1 LSKNGYRDLS
11 SHIEKGL
18 FDKAY
23 LFSGRD
29 KDRKGEAIAIVEAA
43 LKSLFEGSISLIR
56 IRVDESTPEEIAAHL
71 FTVPLF
77 EKCKLIIVPGIE
89 SADKGSRDILLD
101 FVKNPSEGLYLVAC
115 TDQSSWELSRK
126 GPAFLKKFRD
136 QVRLFDFSPPREAEL
151 RGRARDLAKNL
162 GFHIEDD
169 ALEKILTRSG
179 NDFDTIRNEMEK
191 LSLFI
196 DPGGKAGLEEVDSV
210 ISRGGDVD
218 VWELA
223 EALSRR
229 DMSRAQITTHELLIS
244 GEKPVQIIGAL
255 WYNMVRMA
263 WCRALLDSGV
273 DEREIGNRLNIK
285 TWRLKKLLSQASG
298 FSAEE
303 YHTILNILFELD
315 VAVRS
320 RGGDIEPVFSR
331 GIAEMVHGPGRR
343 A

>member
-1 LSKNGYRDLS
+1 MSKNGYRELS
-11 SHIEKGL
+11 ARIEKGL

-29 KDRKGEAIAIVEAA
+29 KDRKGEAISSLEAA
-43 LKSLFEGSISLIR
+43 LKSSCEGSLSVIR
-56 IRVDESTPEEIAAHL
+56 VRVDESTPEEIAAHL
-71 FTVPLF
+71 FTLPLF
-77 EKCKLIIVPGIE
+77 EKCKLIIIPLVD

-101 FVKNPSEGLYLVAC
+101 FVSNPSEGLYLVAC
-115 TDQSSWELSRK
+115 TDLSSWELSRK
-126 GPAFLKKFRD
+126 GSAFLKKFKD
-136 QVRLFDFSPPREAEL
+136 LVGLFDFPPPREAEL
-151 RGRARDLAKNL
+151 RGRARDLVENL

-169 ALEKILTRSG
+169 ALEKVLTSSG
-179 NDFDTIRNEMEK
+179 NDFDTIRSEMEK

-196 DPGGKAGLEEVDSV
+196 DPGGKAGLKEVDSV

-223 EALSRR
+223 DAISRR
-229 DMSRAQITTHELLIS
+229 DTGRAQVIMHGLLIS

-263 WCRALLDSGV
+263 WCRTLLDSGA
-273 DEREIGNRLNIK
+273 DEGEIGNRLNIK
-285 TWRLKKLLSQASG
+285 NWRLKKLLSQASG
-298 FSAEE
+298 FSVEE
-303 YHTILNILFELD
+303 YHAILNILFELD

-331 GIAEMVHGPGRR
+331 GVAEMVHGLGGRV
-343 A
+343 